1 MDKEY
6 LKLVEKMIEE
16 AIEQE
21 RKLRYREIE
30 RLNDQIKALKKEKD
44 RLDDRVRGLESRLS
58 RMGF

>member
-1 MDKEY
+1 MDKEN
-6 LKLVEKMIEE
+6 LKLVEKMIDE

-21 RKLRYREIE
+21 RRIHSREIE

-44 RLDDRVRGLESRLS
+44 RLDDKVRGLESRLS